1 MEMEDGTRTILDAFQ
16 PSVELEF
23 FKTFLPFFPPNQQRE
38 LAVLIKFLEL
48 QQLLDFIRRPQCT
61 CRQQE
66 MTPMHVME
74 AMRSSMPQENAEQL
88 DMILSMM
95 SLMESG
101 GMDAGDL
108 MQSMMD
114 KFDT

>member
-1 MEMEDGTRTILDAFQ
+1 MEDGTRTILDAFQ

-38 LAVLIKFLEL
+38 LAVLIKFMEL
-48 QQLLDFIRRPQCT
+48 Q
-61 CRQQE
+61 
-66 MTPMHVME
+66 PMHVME

-108 MQSMMD
+108 MQSMMGN
-114 KFDT
+114 FDT